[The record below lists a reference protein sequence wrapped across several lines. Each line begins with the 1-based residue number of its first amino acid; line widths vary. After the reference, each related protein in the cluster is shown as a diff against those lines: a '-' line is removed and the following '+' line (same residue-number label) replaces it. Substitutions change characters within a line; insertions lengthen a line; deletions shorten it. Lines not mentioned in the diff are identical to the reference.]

1 MSPWHE
7 FKPLGA
13 IYAIGNEKTPVP
25 ELPAEYSQEARDFV
39 GLCLVRDPR
48 QRLSASQLLG
58 HIFLNKKVGIIDKSS
73 VKTLNQGFDKNN
85 PCSPRENSVKF
96 IDK

>member
-1 MSPWHE
+1 LSPWHE

-39 GLCLVRDPR
+39 RLCLVREPR
-48 QRLSASQLLG
+48 QRPSASQLLG
-58 HIFLNKKVGIIDKSS
+58 HEFLNKKVGIINKSS
-73 VKTLNQGFDKNN
+73 VKK
-85 PCSPRENSVKF
+85 
-96 IDK
+96 